1 MRVGKWAV
9 PAGLLVV
16 AIGGVALA
24 IVGARGGDDDDD
36 GGAAGSATS
45 TTMATGGMDIAA
57 PDGWTDVPLPT
68 LGFGI
73 AVPPGW
79 EATRLDAQGLAS
91 TSEASP
97 AVPGFVDAAHA
108 AAQSGALLYAAGVDA
123 EGRVTDLKVLAE
135 ALDSGI
141 TDAAGLQ
148 TYALQLVSS
157 ASLSPT
163 VEVVPDTAQPTVEA
177 RFQATAQRPVEGA
190 DDGSTEE
197 VTAEVTERLVLSP
210 RGVIYTMIVTS
221 EDPATHDDVANQ
233 VFSTLTFPA
242 NPQ

>member
-1 MRVGKWAV
+1 V
-9 PAGLLVV
+9 
-16 AIGGVALA
+16 
-24 IVGARGGDDDDD
+24 
-36 GGAAGSATS
+36 
-45 TTMATGGMDIAA
+45 
-57 PDGWTDVPLPT
+57 
-68 LGFGI
+68 
-73 AVPPGW
+73 
-79 EATRLDAQGLAS
+79 
-91 TSEASP
+91 
-97 AVPGFVDAAHA
+97 VPGFVEAAHA
-108 AAQSGALLYAAGVDA
+108 AAQSGALVYAAGVDT

-135 ALDSGI
+135 ALESGI

-148 TYALQLVSS
+148 AYALQLVSS

-197 VTAEVTERLVLSP
+197 ITAEVTERMVLSP